1 MHDPNG
7 FKPSPKDTASMPRI
21 FPDNP
26 ARRISVSGAKPR
38 TPTAVKAANESDVS
52 GRDRMI
58 GYPAH
63 AQLAM
68 SCLSGH
74 VYPSTLPYAA
84 LHHPTLLWMGRWE
97 WPSERVPLNDGD
109 CIAPR
114 LSDPR

>member
-1 MHDPNG
+1 MH
-7 FKPSPKDTASMPRI
+7 
-21 FPDNP
+21 DNP